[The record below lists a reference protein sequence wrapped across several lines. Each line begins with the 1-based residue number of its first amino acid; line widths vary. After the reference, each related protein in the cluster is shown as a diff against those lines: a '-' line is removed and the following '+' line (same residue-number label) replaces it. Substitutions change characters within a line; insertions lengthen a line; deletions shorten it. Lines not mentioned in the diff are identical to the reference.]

1 MNTRECVVFCVGIVS
16 TMFLLVAAIF
26 MIEISNRVSDLTE
39 ELSQPGI
46 TSTVTIDQL
55 DLLNKTD
62 DISISIT
69 GFEAELNSRLLDL
82 LINAA
87 AMDNRDK

>member
-1 MNTRECVVFCVGIVS
+1 
-16 TMFLLVAAIF
+16 MFLLVAAIF

-87 AMDNRDK
+87 AMDNRDKWDT